1 MLNATRH
8 RRLVALA
15 LGVLLSSVVAG
26 NAMAETKWEKAHP
39 RRDQVNDRLQRQN
52 LRIHREVREGD
63 LTKAQAAQLRRDD
76 QKIRREESLMAS
88 QNGGHITKSEQRVL
102 NQQENV
108 VSKAIGK

>member
-8 RRLVALA
+8 CRLVALA

>member
-1 MLNATRH
+1 MLNATRN